1 MRLENLAQKELEIPN
16 EFVNR
21 HPFPGPGLG
30 IRVLGEI
37 TKKNVEILRKADD
50 IFINKIKEND
60 LYDKIWQAFCVL
72 LPVKTVGV
80 MVTTELMK
88 EFVF

>member
-1 MRLENLAQKELEIPN
+1 MRLENLKKELKIPN
-16 EFVNR
+16 EFINR

-37 TKKNVEILRKADD
+37 TKKNIEILRKADE
-50 IFINKIKEND
+50 IFINKIKEKG

-72 LPVKTVGV
+72 
-80 MVTTELMK
+80 
-88 EFVF
+88 FQ